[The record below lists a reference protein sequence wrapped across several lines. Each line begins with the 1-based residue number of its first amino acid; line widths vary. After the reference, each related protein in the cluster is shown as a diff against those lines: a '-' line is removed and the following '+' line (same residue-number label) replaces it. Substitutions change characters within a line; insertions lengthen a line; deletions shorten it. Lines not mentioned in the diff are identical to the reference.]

1 MRSFSILSVALPTA
15 LVVGACGQTPDSSE
29 VDIDSAVVKSQSSAL
44 ATAVSSAES
53 NGGANI
59 AEQLSEIGN
68 TAAALIPRTRG
79 ASRSQLRGSASTCQ
93 CATAS
98 QKTCTFSSCKIGSA
112 TASGTVSW
120 ANGQLTCSNLV
131 FDVAA
136 IGQTTVEGESVK
148 IGATHIAVACSF
160 TYSPGSLDGWLR
172 TTGSTTVNDVSYTWD
187 ASLTASDLA
196 WTSKAF
202 TDGGVGVNATVT
214 AGADTFHATGSVSFP

>member
-1 MRSFSILSVALPTA
+1 MRSFSFLSIALSA
-15 LVVGACGQTPDSSE
+15 AIIVGACGQSQDSSE
-29 VDIDSAVVKSQSSAL
+29 VSIDPAVVKSQSSAL
-44 ATAVSSAES
+44 VTAVSSAES

-59 AEQLSEIGN
+59 AEQLSDIGN

-79 ASRSQLRGSASTCQ
+79 ASRSQMRGAASTCK

-112 TASGTVSW
+112 IASGTIAW
-120 ANGQLTCSNLV
+120 ADGKLTCSNLV

-136 IGQTTVEGESVK
+136 IGQTQVEGESVNT
-148 IGATHIAVACSF
+148 GATHIAVACSF
-160 TYSPGSLDGWLR
+160 TYDSGSLEGWLR
-172 TTGSTTVNDVSYTWD
+172 TTGSTTVNDVGYTWD
-187 ASLTASDLA
+187 ASLTATDLA

-202 TDGGVGVNATVT
+202 TDGGVDVSATVT